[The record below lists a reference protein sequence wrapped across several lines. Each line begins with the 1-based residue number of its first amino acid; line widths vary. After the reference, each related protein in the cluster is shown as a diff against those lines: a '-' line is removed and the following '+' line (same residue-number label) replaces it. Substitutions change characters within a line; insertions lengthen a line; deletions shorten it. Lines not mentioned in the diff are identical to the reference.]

1 MRISAFLKVLA
12 LGSILIGAETKRP
25 IGASNP
31 TGMKNEQRTYS
42 YPKRE
47 MSSMSRI
54 V

>member
-1 MRISAFLKVLA
+1 MRISAFLKA
-12 LGSILIGAETKRP
+12 RAFSSILIDAETKRP